1 MLSDTRFQW
10 VAYDTAAKSFSGTG
24 GGTYTFENGKYTET
38 IEYHSKNSARVGAV
52 LPFEYEIKGK
62 KWDHS
67 GLSSTGNPIREI
79 WTRQN

>member
-1 MLSDTRFQW
+1 MLSGTRFQW